1 MSARR
6 RVLITGLPYFTKR
19 IAALLDDREWCS
31 RIVVQNASPTPL
43 HKRAYH
49 AQLLLGVPMCD
60 VVYQIGGPF
69 LEDRVITA
77 AKIFG
82 RPVVLHW
89 VGSDAAR
96 AREEARVR
104 QQDKSSIVHHWADAP
119 WLVEELAQAG
129 VSAVVV
135 PSCGVTLRPASPL
148 PAGALTVLAYLP
160 DSRWDF
166 YGGRLIEE
174 LARELPDV
182 NFLVAANEGHGRSLS
197 ANVTFLGWRST
208 MDEIYE
214 RCHAL
219 VRMPEHDGLSSMVI
233 EALAAGRHVVWNH
246 RMPGCLYALTA
257 DDMRARVLELRQLQQ
272 AGRLS
277 LNHAGKEYADS
288 EFAVATVAEK
298 MHTRFE
304 SILTSRSPTT
314 AMVHRARN

>member
-6 RVLITGLPYFTKR
+6 RVLVTGLPYFAKR

-31 RIVVQNASPTPL
+31 RIVVQNASPTRL
-43 HKRAYH
+43 QKRTYH
-49 AQLLLGVPMCD
+49 AQLLLNIPVCD

-96 AREEARVR
+96 AHEGDRVR
-104 QQDKSSIVHHWADAP
+104 HQDKSSIVHHWADAE

-129 VSAVVV
+129 ICAVVV
-135 PSCGVTLRPASPL
+135 PSCGVSPRPASPL
-148 PAGALTVLAYLP
+148 PPGPLTVLAYLP
-160 DSRWDF
+160 EPRWDF
-166 YGGRLIEE
+166 YGGRAVEE

-182 NFLVAANEGHGRSLS
+182 NFLVVANDGEKRSS
-197 ANVTFLGWRST
+197 SDNMTFLGWQSA
-208 MDEIYE
+208 MDEVYG

-219 VRMPEHDGLSSMVI
+219 VRMPAHDGLSSMVI

-257 DDMRARVLELRQLQQ
+257 DDMRAHVLDLRHLQQ
-272 AGRLS
+272 GGRLS
-277 LNHAGKEYADS
+277 RNDAGKDYVDS
-288 EFAVATVAEK
+288 EFATAAVAET
-298 MHTRFE
+298 MHMRLE
-304 SILTSRSPTT
+304 SMLTSRAPTT